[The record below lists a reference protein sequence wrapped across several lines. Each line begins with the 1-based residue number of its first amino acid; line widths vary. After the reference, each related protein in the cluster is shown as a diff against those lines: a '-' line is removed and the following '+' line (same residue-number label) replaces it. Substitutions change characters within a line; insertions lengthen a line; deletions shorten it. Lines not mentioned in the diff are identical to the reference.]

1 MTSVNSFRFVHCSD
15 LHLDSPF
22 KGISSTDPELAA
34 ILRNAT
40 FQAFEK
46 VVDIAIEE
54 EADLLLIS
62 GDIYDQGD
70 GSLRAQL
77 GFRDILQ
84 KASDKGIQSF
94 IVHGN
99 HDPLESWKSGITFP
113 AEVHRFGPEVEK
125 VPFSRNGQV
134 LAEIYGISYKRAE
147 EYGNLASLFKARGD
161 HQLFRIGLLHCNLG
175 GSSTGHANYSP
186 CTMDDLEKSG
196 MDYWALGHIHK
207 PSVLRDS
214 RPSVVYSGNIQGRH
228 IGEKGK
234 RGCYLVEVSGTR
246 VTSVQFHETSVVMW
260 SEAVLDISDMGS
272 MEDLVDG
279 IRDLCDQERKNA
291 GGKPSVVRLVLQG
304 GSEIVNLL
312 QNSDLYRELI
322 DLIREDEKRKLDQ
335 VWIESIR
342 NEGSPPFELETL
354 RSGNG
359 LLADFLELCDQV
371 REDQDLFSS
380 MVEDE
385 KAFRL
390 VKDFLGDIRD
400 PDFVR
405 AVMDEVEK
413 RGITE
418 LMGEE
423 GQ

>member
-1 MTSVNSFRFVHCSD
+1 MTSENSFRFVHCAD

-22 KGISSTDPELAA
+22 RGISSTDPELAA

-46 VVDIAIEE
+46 VVDVAIEE
-54 EADLLLIS
+54 EADLILIS

-84 KASDKGIQSF
+84 KASDRGIRSF

-113 AEVHRFGPEVEK
+113 AGVHRFGPEVEK
-125 VPFSRNGQV
+125 VPFSRNGKV

-147 EYGNLASLFKARGD
+147 QYSNLASLFRASGE
-161 HQLFRIGLLHCNLG
+161 HQIFRIGLLHCNLG
-175 GSSTGHANYSP
+175 GSSTGHGNYSP
-186 CTMDDLEKSG
+186 CTMDDLERSG

-207 PSVLRDS
+207 PSILRDS
-214 RPSVVYSGNIQGRH
+214 SPSVVYSGNIQGRH

-246 VTSVQFHETSVVMW
+246 VTSIEFHETSVILW
-260 SEAVLDISDMGS
+260 SEEVLDISDMSS

-279 IRDLCDQERKNA
+279 IRDLCDLQRKNA
-291 GGKPSVVRLVLQG
+291 GGKPSVMRLVLRG
-304 GSEIVNLL
+304 GSEVVNLL
-312 QNSDLYRELI
+312 QSPELYRELVE
-322 DLIREDEKRKLDQ
+322 LIGEDEKRKLDQ

-342 NEGSPPFELETL
+342 NEGTLPFELQTL

-371 REDQDLFSS
+371 RKDPALFAS

-400 PDFVR
+400 PSFIKNI
-405 AVMDEVEK
+405 MDDVEK

-418 LMGEE
+418 LIGEE

>member
-1 MTSVNSFRFVHCSD
+1 MSSDNSFRFVHCAD

-22 KGISSTDPELAA
+22 RGISSTDPELAA
-34 ILRNAT
+34 ILQNAT
-40 FQAFEK
+40 FQAFEN
-46 VVDIAIEE
+46 VVDVAIEE
-54 EADLLLIS
+54 EADLILIS
-62 GDIYDQGD
+62 GDIYDHGD

-84 KASDKGIQSF
+84 KASDRGIRSF

-113 AEVHRFGPEVEK
+113 EKVHRFGTKVEK
-125 VPFSRNGQV
+125 VPFSRDGQV

-147 EYGNLASLFKARGD
+147 EYSNLASLFRAQGD

-175 GSSTGHANYSP
+175 GSSTGHGNYSP
-186 CTMDDLEKSG
+186 CTMDDLERSG

-207 PSVLRDS
+207 PSVLRNYS
-214 RPSVVYSGNIQGRH
+214 PSIVYSGNTQGRH

-246 VTSVQFHETSVVMW
+246 VTSHQFHETSVVQW
-260 SEAVLDISDMGS
+260 SEAILDISDMGS

-279 IRDLCDQERKNA
+279 IRDLCDLERKDA
-291 GGKPSVVRLVLQG
+291 GGKPSVVRVVLQG

-312 QNSDLYRELI
+312 QNSDMYGELI

-342 NEGSPPFELETL
+342 NEGTPPFELQTL

-359 LLADFLELCDQV
+359 LLADFLELCEQV
-371 REDQDLFSS
+371 RKDPALFSS
-380 MVEDE
+380 MVKEE

-390 VKDFLGDIRD
+390 VKDFLGDIGD
-400 PDFVR
+400 PNFIND
-405 AVMDEVEK
+405 VMDEVEK
-413 RGITE
+413 RGISE
-418 LMGEE
+418 LMGEDR
-423 GQ
+423 Q